1 MEEKS
6 SGKRK
11 LADSFLQ
18 KANEEYTVGWIC
30 AICTEYT
37 AAQAVLDE
45 EHERPDYIASSDHND
60 YTVGRI
66 GKHNVVIAVLPDG
79 EYGTDSAALVAK
91 AMLDSFENIKV
102 GLMVGIGGGAPS
114 ERHDIR
120 LGDIVVS
127 APRDGQ
133 SGVLQYD
140 FGKMVQGE
148 PFQPTRLLNQS
159 PRILRA
165 AVNGLKSQ
173 YQLKG
178 YGQLREIIGDIL
190 ERNPN
195 LRKDFERP
203 DPTSDRLYRS
213 EIVHPAEGTRAS
225 DCSVSCGD
233 DPSKLIVR
241 SRRIADESSPVVH
254 YGLVA
259 SANTL
264 MKDAVLR
271 DKFALEKNI
280 MCFEMEAA
288 GLMNHFPCLVVRGI
302 CDYSDSHKN
311 KQWQGCAAIAA
322 AAYAKNLL
330 HRIPLDNISTLRR
343 IVRKAQIPSE
353 EQRQALLK
361 SLKFDQHKDRH
372 DHIKAA
378 HAETCKWLQK
388 SAEYLDWLD
397 PGKIHDH
404 HGFLWI
410 KGKPGAG
417 KSTIMKFALATAR
430 KSMGDGI
437 IISFFFNAR
446 GGSLEKST
454 IGMYRS
460 LLLQLLQQLPALQDE
475 LDLSDFK
482 VNHDTHYR
490 WHLEPL
496 KSLFH
501 QAVENIQKSRVV
513 CLIDALDE
521 CDEDE
526 IRDMIKFFEYLGHLA
541 VSQDICFLVCFSS
554 RHYPHISIQNG
565 LSLIIENKQEHAQD
579 IVKYVRS
586 ELNIG
591 QDNIASQIHADIPRR
606 SRGIFMWVVLVVLI
620 LNKEYDKGRIYNLQ
634 RKYQEIPGDLHEL
647 FRDIL
652 TRSSDEKSRETLRC
666 LQWILFAERP
676 LAPEELYSAVLS
688 DISPTWAHRPMLEHD
703 IQRFV
708 LDSSLGYADIIA
720 SNDSMHKT
728 VQFIHESV
736 KDFLLKENGLREIWT
751 GSGGDIHGQS
761 HEELKQCCLRW
772 IAMGSAICSTISFY
786 STRMILN
793 QGANK
798 TLPFLDYA
806 IRNVLFH
813 ANAAQKY
820 GINQA
825 EFLKEFD
832 ADIWNMVRGIFQD
845 GVNSSGPRLLYTLA
859 AENMS
864 HLIGIY
870 PSKLAFSEVGEE
882 YFGTPIFAALA
893 KGNNEVVLELLKA
906 QAENIP
912 SFHDLYEEY
921 RRKNFTVRDFRLH
934 STFPRHGNILSHF
947 THPDEGNKILQVA
960 ILLSMHHL
968 NLDWEDEC
976 SQSPLLF
983 AYSKGNKAL
992 LDVLIEK
999 CISDVDD
1006 ITLFSHA
1013 LLRTAVTK
1021 GHGDFFKLL
1030 LQKGAK
1036 IDARNYLGNTLLFIA
1051 VEKRDIDMI
1060 QLLIS
1065 AGADIEA
1072 CGWNGTMSPL
1082 GLALRNGSKDL
1093 VDMLLENGA
1102 DIDAMDH
1109 RGLTLLIQAI
1119 EDGCEDTAIQL
1130 LEKGADIDAM
1140 DKNGQT
1146 PLMWAIRK
1154 RNLGLVRLLLNRGA
1168 KVTTEKVANIRP
1180 TLFEFSLEV
1189 TKRILP
1195 NRELTL
1201 LEFARQ
1207 FEDSQIIELLSRGG
1221 AP

>member
-482 VNHDTHYR
+482 
-490 WHLEPL
+490 PL

-501 QAVENIQKSRVV
+501 QAVENIQKSR
-513 CLIDALDE
+513 

-541 VSQDICFLVCFSS
+541 VSQDICFLV
-554 RHYPHISIQNG
+554 Y
-565 LSLIIENKQEHAQD
+565 

-606 SRGIFMWVVLVVLI
+606 SRGIFMW
-620 LNKEYDKGRIYNLQ
+620 EYDKGRIYNLQ

-676 LAPEELYSAVLS
+676 LAPEELYSA
-688 DISPTWAHRPMLEHD
+688 
-703 IQRFV
+703 RFV

-992 LDVLIEK
+992 LD
-999 CISDVDD
+999 
-1006 ITLFSHA
+1006 
-1013 LLRTAVTK
+1013 
-1021 GHGDFFKLL
+1021 
-1030 LQKGAK
+1030 
-1036 IDARNYLGNTLLFIA
+1036 
-1051 VEKRDIDMI
+1051 KRDIDMI

-1154 RNLGLVRLLLNRGA
+1154 RNLGL
-1168 KVTTEKVANIRP
+1168 
-1180 TLFEFSLEV
+1180 
-1189 TKRILP
+1189 RILP